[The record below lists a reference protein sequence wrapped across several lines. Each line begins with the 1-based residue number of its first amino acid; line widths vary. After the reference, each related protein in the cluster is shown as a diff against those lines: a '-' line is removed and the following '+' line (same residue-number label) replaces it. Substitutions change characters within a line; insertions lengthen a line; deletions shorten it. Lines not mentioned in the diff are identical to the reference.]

1 MEVDGFMRLKL
12 IFHVIGGLLIFLGVS
27 MLFPLMVGLYYGE
40 SDGLDFFFLAS
51 LTISSGLLI
60 YHFLRTPL
68 DIRYRE
74 GFAIVTISW
83 ILISAIGAIPFR
95 TTGVLTNFADAFFE
109 SISGFTTTG
118 ATVIISLEN
127 VSHTILFWRSLSHW
141 IGGMG
146 IIVMSLAILPELAG
160 KMQLFKAEVPGP
172 MHERLRPRIRETAKI
187 LCYVYLS
194 LTLLQ
199 IILLYLNG
207 LHLFDA
213 IIHSLGTVSTGGFSS
228 RTLSIRAYNSG
239 VIHWIVT
246 LFMFLAGVN
255 LALYYQAFRGRL
267 RVIWRDTEF
276 KVYTGIIL
284 VVTLIITVNLRLH
297 VYTDLYQS
305 LKYAAF
311 QVVSIIT
318 TTGYSVVDYDIW
330 PPLARWLLLI
340 LMFIGGCAG
349 STAGGIK
356 VIRVYALVKKCWC
369 ELIKLRHPRAVTRLT
384 VGRKVIPD
392 EISSGI
398 LGFFFL
404 YIFVFA
410 ISVICLTSYGIDL
423 VSSISAVAAT
433 LGNIGPGLE
442 LVGPLNS
449 FISLPN
455 AAKYLLSGC
464 MLLGRLEIYTVL
476 VFLFSG
482 LYRK

>member
-1 MEVDGFMRLKL
+1 MDKFMRLKV
-12 IFHVIGGLLIFLGVS
+12 ISHIIGGLLIFLGVS
-27 MLFPLMVGLYYGE
+27 MLLPMIVGLYYGE
-40 SDGLDFFFLAS
+40 KDALDFFFLA
-51 LTISSGLLI
+51 LVTIPTGLLI
-60 YHFLRTPL
+60 YRIFKTSL

-83 ILISAIGAIPFR
+83 ILLSAVGSIPFM
-95 TTGVLTNFADAFFE
+95 TTGVFDNFADAFFE

-118 ATVIISLEN
+118 ATVIMSLEN
-127 VSHTILFWRSLSHW
+127 ISHTILFWRSLSHW

-187 LCYVYLS
+187 LIWVYLS
-194 LTLLQ
+194 LTLIQ
-199 IILLYLNG
+199 VILLYLND
-207 LHLFDA
+207 LSLFDA

-239 VIHWIVT
+239 IIHWIVT

-267 RVIWRDTEF
+267 SVIWRDTEF
-276 KVYTGIIL
+276 KVYTGII
-284 VVTLIITVNLRLH
+284 VFVTLLITINLRLN
-297 VYTDLYQS
+297 VYQDLYQS

-330 PPLARWLLLI
+330 PPLSRWLLLI

-356 VIRVYALVKKCWC
+356 IIRVYALVKKCGS
-369 ELIKLRHPRAVTRLT
+369 ELFKLRHPRAVTRLT
-384 VGRKVIPD
+384 IGQKVISD
-392 EISSGI
+392 EVSTGI
-398 LGFFFL
+398 LEFFFL

-410 ISVICLTSYGIDL
+410 ISVLCLTSYGIDL
-423 VSSISAVAAT
+423 ISSISAVAAT